1 MALTKT
7 QKLTLYSLGECYN
20 QLNKRFGGAPL
31 QVFISKIGF
40 IEVMIK
46 SGLVEKKER
55 ALYKNLESLEK
66 KKLIYYENRNLRFT
80 KRGFIHYNR
89 IKKGIEPFL
98 AVEKF
103 LKDVRTDRRMQT
115 TLSEQGQSL

>member
-1 MALTKT
+1 MGLTKT
-7 QKLTLYSLGECYN
+7 QKITLYSLGECYN
-20 QLNKRFGGAPL
+20 QLNKRFGDAPL

-40 IEVMIK
+40 IEVMID

-55 ALYKNLESLEK
+55 ALYKNLETLEK
-66 KKLIYYENRNLRFT
+66 KKLVYYENKNLRFT

-89 IKKGIEPFL
+89 IKNGLKPFL

-103 LKDVRTDRRMQT
+103 LKDVNTNRKLQT
-115 TLSEQGQSL
+115 TLSNKE

>member
-1 MALTKT
+1 MGLTKT

-20 QLNKRFGGAPL
+20 QLNKRLSEAPL
-31 QVFISKIGF
+31 TVFISKIGF
-40 IEVMIK
+40 IEVMMN

-66 KKLIYYENRNLRFT
+66 KKLISYEERNLKFT
-80 KRGFIHYNR
+80 KRGLIHYQR
-89 IKKGIEPFL
+89 IKNGIGPFL

-103 LKDVRTDRRMQT
+103 LKEIKTDRDLQT
-115 TLSEQGQSL
+115 KLSQ